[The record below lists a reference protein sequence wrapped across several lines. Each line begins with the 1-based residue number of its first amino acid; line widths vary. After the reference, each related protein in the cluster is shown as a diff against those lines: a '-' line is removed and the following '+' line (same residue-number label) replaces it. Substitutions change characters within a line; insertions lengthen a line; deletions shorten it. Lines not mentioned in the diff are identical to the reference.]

1 MSCRRESGYTLIE
14 ILVVTTVIAIIM
26 ASVLPAFLI
35 AKKQANESAAIA
47 SLRSVSRA
55 QLQHRTRY
63 GSFTDIAGL
72 EAAKGFMN
80 IVSDEGLA
88 KVKSLLVALSEAN
101 GEADRSGWRFVS
113 TKVCGP
119 VRWTVTRWP
128 PGSTGSLSTLSRSAV
143 V

>member
-47 SLRSVSRA
+47 SLRSISRA

-63 GSFTDIAGL
+63 GSFTDIAAL
-72 EAAKGFMN
+72 E
-80 IVSDEGLA
+80 ST
-88 KVKSLLVALSEAN
+88 SLLDVSYQDGEKIGYQFASTEAPSP
-101 GEADRSGWRFVS
+101 ATWSA
-113 TKVCGP
+113 TATP
-119 VRWTVTRWP
+119 ITPTVTGDRYFFIDESGVIRYRE
-128 PGSTGSLSTLSRSAV
+128 GSPAGENDSAIE
-143 V
+143 